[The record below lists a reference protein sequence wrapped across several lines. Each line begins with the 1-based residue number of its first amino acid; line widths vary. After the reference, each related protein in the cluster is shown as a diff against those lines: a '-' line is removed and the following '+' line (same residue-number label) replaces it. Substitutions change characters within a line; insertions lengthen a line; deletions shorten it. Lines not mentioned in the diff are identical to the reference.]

1 MFNLIYLVLHF
12 VFPFNCRLLCG
23 LSINRLAFR
32 LTVFAYLFHFSCC
45 LLSTHFPF
53 VFKWL
58 GRHVHFERIAK
69 KGRHTTGGLI
79 LLIKWLIENAEFR
92 FIYFQLPINN
102 EKKNS
107 LNYSYYGSSN
117 GHIKCDTLD
126 WTGCSFFSFS
136 FTFVVVVWKMF

>member
-32 LTVFAYLFHFSCC
+32 LTVFSYLFHFSCC

-79 LLIKWLIENAEFR
+79 LLIKWLIENAEF

-102 EKKNS
+102 DGKNS